1 MSRPALAR
9 LCPRTARAEGAAVAS
24 VCSAHPLV
32 LEAAL
37 RLARERGEEVLVEAT
52 CNQVNQEGGY
62 TGMTPAAFRRSAEE
76 LAAQVGLERDALVL
90 GGDHLGPNPWRHLP
104 AEEALVRAERLVEAY
119 AGAGFAKLH
128 LDTSMACGGD
138 PPALPEEV
146 AAARAARLAA
156 VAEATAPEPDRVAYV
171 IGTEVPTPGGMRET
185 HAGPV
190 PTAPDAAIATVERHR
205 LAFEAAGLEAAFR
218 RVVALVVQP
227 GVEFGNDEVV
237 SYDGAGGRALAP
249 VLRRFPLLA
258 FEAHS
263 TDYQSGRALASL
275 VEDGFAILKV
285 GPELTFALREA
296 LYALDA
302 VAAALLGTPEPETL
316 RGVLE
321 RVMLRRP
328 EHWRGYCGAA
338 PEEQRVLRHFGYSD
352 RIRYYWPDPEVAAA
366 VARLLSALEGR
377 RIPAPLARQY
387 LGGLGEE
394 VGTGPLVPQDLVI
407 RAVQR
412 VLRRYRDACRVRQ
425 G

>member
-1 MSRPALAR
+1 MSRAAVAA
-9 LCPRTARAEGAAVAS
+9 LCPRLARAGAAAVPS

-62 TGMTPAAFRRSAEE
+62 TGMTPAAFRRSVEE
-76 LAAQVGLERDALVL
+76 LAARVGLAPGAVVL

-119 AGAGFAKLH
+119 ARAGFLKLH

-138 PPALPEEV
+138 PPALAEDV

-156 VAEATAPEPDRVAYV
+156 VAEAAAPDPGRVAYV
-171 IGTEVPTPGGMRET
+171 IGTEVPTPGGIRGA
-185 HAGPV
+185 HAGPA

-205 LAFEAAGLEAAFR
+205 DAFAAAGLDAAFGR
-218 RVVALVVQP
+218 AVALVVQP
-227 GVEFGNDEVV
+227 GVEFGNDEVFA
-237 SYDGAGGRALAP
+237 YDGAGGRALAP
-249 VLRRFPLLA
+249 VLQRLPALA

-263 TDYQSGRALASL
+263 TDYQSGRALAAL

-316 RGVLE
+316 RGVVE
-321 RVMLRRP
+321 RVMVRRP
-328 EHWRGYCGAA
+328 EHWRGYCGDA

-352 RIRYYWPDPEVAAA
+352 RVRYYWPDPEVAAA
-366 VARLLSALEGR
+366 VERLLAALEGR
-377 RIPAPLARQY
+377 RIPAPLGRQY
-387 LGGLGEE
+387 LGGLAAEG
-394 VGTGPLVPQDLVI
+394 GPGPSAPRDLVVA
-407 RAVQR
+407 AVQR
-412 VLRRYRDACRVRQ
+412 VLRRYREACSLRQ